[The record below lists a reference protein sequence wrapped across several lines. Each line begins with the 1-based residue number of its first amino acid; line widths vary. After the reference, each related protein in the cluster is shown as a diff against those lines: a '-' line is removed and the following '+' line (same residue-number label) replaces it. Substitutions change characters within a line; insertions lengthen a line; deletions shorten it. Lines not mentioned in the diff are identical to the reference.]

1 MLKWIYS
8 YRKEKLKHHCQTR
21 ELFYSIFVFLS
32 PPCLRWGILVMAKL
46 LSHNFKMP
54 AWPLSVCLR
63 IKLFT
68 FKELTHYRF
77 LYTLH
82 THQYTCVCNMY
93 LLLSK
98 ECMSIKSTIHFF
110 PFPLGFKSQRWCCL
124 VFSCDI
130 MTYILYMGNIW
141 DSYRDTHLWIIAGSF
156 SSCWQHSHIHHRPN
170 GKLLRCGDKQE
181 RREAVEAWPL

>member
-68 FKELTHYRF
+68 LKELTHYRF

-98 ECMSIKSTIHFF
+98 ECISIKSTIHFF
-110 PFPLGFKSQRWCCL
+110 SPFHWDLKAKDGVVWCSA
-124 VFSCDI
+124 VTSWH
-130 MTYILYMGNIW
+130 TYCIW
-141 DSYRDTHLWIIAGSF
+141 VMSETHTETHTWG
-156 SSCWQHSHIHHRPN
+156 
-170 GKLLRCGDKQE
+170 
-181 RREAVEAWPL
+181 